1 MKKLFIILCLVT
13 AFLMCGATTV
23 SALEVD
29 VNDNSDALFLDFIES
44 ELTPE
49 EFESLEY
56 TKQFVYDLDLQQA
69 GYVIDFSFGDNV
81 GYALLAKIYFSDA
94 YTYELEE
101 ICLGASPFANCVGT
115 KIYPAPFA
123 YLQYANGNFKDLSTN
138 TVLNERQL
146 AILEQKGF
154 NYCGGGTYTSQTYT
168 YNYDHKTDNE
178 YYIPGSAPEY
188 TGIVGAS
195 NCAVVAGTNLIG
207 FYDRLYEN
215 LIPNYQTYNSF
226 GGRVLYKGLRAETEA
241 VMNTLD
247 TLMEADVDG
256 PGVTFTGYVNGLE
269 QYVENHGYNFS
280 YVSLMSWGS
289 FDFDDYKTAVE
300 SGKAVSL
307 FLTNYALVPMASIV
321 QNTNQDSVLNYNYS
335 SNHVV
340 IGCGYRVIDYYNSSN
355 VLVNHVKYLRVSSG
369 FPELTLCYL
378 NISNFTQITNA
389 ITINIS

>member
-29 VNDNSDALFLDFIES
+29 VNDNSDALFLDFIQS

-56 TKQFVYDLDLQQA
+56 TKQYVYDLDLQQA
-69 GYVIDFSFGDNV
+69 GYVIDFSFGNNV
-81 GYALLAKIYFSDA
+81 GYALLAKIRFSDT

-101 ICLGASPFANCVGT
+101 IRLGASPFANCVGT
-115 KIYPAPFA
+115 KVYPAPFA

-138 TVLNERQL
+138 AVLNESQL

-154 NYCGGGTYTSQTYT
+154 NYCGGTTYTNVAYT
-168 YNYDHKTDNE
+168 YNYDHKTENE

-195 NCAVVAGTNLIG
+195 NCAVVAGANLIG

-226 GGRVLYKGLRAETEA
+226 GGRVLYKGISTEIDA
-241 VMNTLD
+241 VMTTLNTM
-247 TLMEADVDG
+247 MEADVDG

-269 QYVENHGYNFS
+269 EYVEGKGYTFS
-280 YVSLMSWGS
+280 YNSLMSWGS
-289 FDFDDYKTAVE
+289 FDYSAYVTAVE

-307 FLTNYALVPMASIV
+307 FLTNYSLVAMTAFV
-321 QNTNQDSVLNYNYS
+321 ENTNQDTVYNCQYP

-340 IGCGYRVIDYYNSSN
+340 IGCGYRVDSYYDANDN
-355 VLVNHVKYLRVSSG
+355 LINQVKYLRVSSG
-369 FPELTLCYL
+369 FPEFTLCYL
-378 NISNFTQITNA
+378 NISNFTQIANA

>member
-1 MKKLFIILCLVT
+1 MIV
-13 AFLMCGATTV
+13 FLICNPATV
-23 SALEVD
+23 SAYQ
-29 VNDNSDALFLDFIES
+29 VNDNSDELFVDFIES

-69 GYVIDFSFGDNV
+69 GYVIDFSFGDNA
-81 GYALLAKIYFSDA
+81 GYALLAKIYFSDV

-101 ICLGASPFANCVGT
+101 IRLGASPFANCNGK
-115 KIYPAPFA
+115 KIYPAPFS
-123 YLQYANGNFKDLSTN
+123 YLEYVNGSFKDLSTN
-138 TVLNERQL
+138 TVLNESQL
-146 AILEQKGF
+146 TILEQKGF
-154 NYCGGGTYTSQTYT
+154 NYCGGTSYTNVTYT

-178 YYIPGSAPEY
+178 YYIPGSAPKY

-215 LIPNYQTYNSF
+215 LIPNYQTYNSI

-256 PGVTFTGYVNGLE
+256 PGVTFTGYVSGLE
-269 QYVENHGYNFS
+269 QYVESHGYNFS
-280 YVSLMSWGS
+280 YNSLMSWGS

-307 FLTNYALVPMASIV
+307 FLTNYSLVDMTGFV
-321 QNTNQDSVLNYNYS
+321 ENTNQDLVYNCQYP

-340 IGCGYRVIDYYNSSN
+340 IGCGYRVVSYYDSSDN
-355 VLVNHVKYLRVSSG
+355 LISQVKYLEVSSG
-369 FPELTLCYL
+369 FPEFTLCYL
-378 NISNFTQITNA
+378 NISNFTQIANA